1 MGENAKAEPPP
12 MENIR
17 PLQGPVLGKVLDR
30 AEQVV
35 ILLLWVVLVERV
47 IRSGNAYAP
56 LLLLS
61 ETAVLV
67 FALIRRP
74 TQAITRKLS
83 DWLLAITATAAPLL
97 IMPSHT
103 RCRKS
108 PSSG

>member
-12 MENIR
+12 MENSH
-17 PLQGPVLGKVLDR
+17 PLQGPMLGKVLDR

-103 RCRKS
+103 PCRKS